1 MPWRATS
8 PMDQR
13 FRFIVEAER
22 GFHSFS
28 ELCRRFGVSR
38 PTGYKW
44 LERYQQLGPAG
55 LEDRSHRPDSCPHA
69 TDAEVQARI
78 LQLRKHR
85 GWGARKIRRV
95 ISGEFD
101 QVPCVDMSWFSG
113 NRSFRRG

>member
-1 MPWRATS
+1 
-8 PMDQR
+8 MDQR
-13 FRFIVEAER
+13 FRFVVEAER

-44 LERYQQLGPAG
+44 LERYRQLGPAG

-69 TDAEVQARI
+69 TDAEIQARI

-85 GWGARKIRRV
+85 GWGARKIREWLVRKLAGDV
-95 ISGEFD
+95 RI
-101 QVPCVDMSWFSG
+101 PA
-113 NRSFRRG
+113 RSTVHAVLDRTAL